1 MRLLL
6 CRMSVHLS
14 RLRMHTWI
22 DVRSDVSKT
31 ITPFTV
37 ITPAQWQADLMF
49 LPYTNAKNETRL
61 HAIFCIVNIK
71 NKYAFAR
78 VLPFTATRGGRDA
91 DYDPSEP
98 LDENGERGVN
108 INGQRYK
115 VKVKGQAYS
124 QAKTISALR
133 SILDVMHQK
142 RRNGWKPK
150 FPEIKT
156 TELQLIGSINW
167 VEI

>member
-1 MRLLL
+1 MPRRKREDFDQDFLDAVTAVPDD
-6 CRMSVHLS
+6 RTPQQIEDAHVDRRHK
-14 RLRMHTWI
+14 RRVKDYYPI
-22 DVRSDVSKT
+22 YSDN
-31 ITPFTV
+31 
-37 ITPAQWQADLMF
+37 PAQWQADLMF

-61 HAIFCIVNIK
+61 HAIFCIININ

-91 DYDPSEP
+91 DYNPSEP

-108 INGQRYK
+108 INGQRYE

-133 SILDVMHQK
+133 SILDVDA
-142 RRNGWKPK
+142 PK
-150 FPEIKT
+150 ET
-156 TELQLIGSINW
+156 DTVN
-167 VEI
+167 